1 MSMSVQEPALQDSYW
16 MSTHLSLL
24 LSCADDFRS
33 YCLPR
38 CHLLSCQFLTDTV
51 NSQLMG
57 SLGGRTGP
65 GGPHLCSLGGTT
77 EWVCICCSE
86 ASLEM
91 VVPSYQAW
99 LLWKVSYDPVGLM
112 LSLDP
117 CIQYTNCKNATHI
130 NMGFPT
136 ALVILQLWYVQDEK
150 HKTFPYT
157 DSTVSSFYCLNI
169 TIKSLEKRIH
179 MGKSQVKSKLWT
191 PSYH

>member
-1 MSMSVQEPALQDSYW
+1 MSVQEPALQDSYW

-38 CHLLSCQFLTDTV
+38 CHILSCQFLTNTI

-91 VVPSYQAW
+91 VYLVTRLGCFERFLMTRWVSCSVLIHVFSTQIVKMLPISTWAFR
-99 LLWKVSYDPVGLM
+99 LLW
-112 LSLDP
+112 
-117 CIQYTNCKNATHI
+117 
-130 NMGFPT
+130 
-136 ALVILQLWYVQDEK
+136 
-150 HKTFPYT
+150 
-157 DSTVSSFYCLNI
+157 
-169 TIKSLEKRIH
+169 
-179 MGKSQVKSKLWT
+179 
-191 PSYH
+191 